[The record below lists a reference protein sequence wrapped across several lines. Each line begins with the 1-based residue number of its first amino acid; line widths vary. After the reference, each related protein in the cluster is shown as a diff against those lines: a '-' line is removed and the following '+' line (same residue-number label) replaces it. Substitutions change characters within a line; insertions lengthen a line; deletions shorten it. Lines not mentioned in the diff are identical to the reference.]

1 MFTYYWKYKEHNT
14 TRTIDDSN
22 KYRFAKLL
30 YHELAHA
37 NNFIPPNLIGEL
49 NSSKTIYFI
58 TSANYKNDK
67 ILSKRLYKDIALFVV
82 NFILPTETDWDEFFA
97 KDVGELK
104 LLEAGKNW
112 WDSRIIGDI
121 KTDEQRKRVKI
132 PNIREI
138 NFNEKD

>member
-14 TRTIDDSN
+14 TRTIDDI

-30 YHELAHA
+30 YHELTHA

-82 NFILPTETDWDEFFA
+82 NSILPTETDWDEFF
-97 KDVGELK
+97 
-104 LLEAGKNW
+104 
-112 WDSRIIGDI
+112 
-121 KTDEQRKRVKI
+121 VKMWV
-132 PNIREI
+132 N
-138 NFNEKD
+138 

>member
-1 MFTYYWKYKEHNT
+1 MNQHMRIILFLQ
-14 TRTIDDSN
+14 IDRRV
-22 KYRFAKLL
+22 KQFQ
-30 YHELAHA
+30 
-37 NNFIPPNLIGEL
+37 
-49 NSSKTIYFI
+49 TIYFI

-132 PNIREI
+132 PLSEG
-138 NFNEKD
+138 